1 MVRKLKTTKAATP
14 NQGDI
19 LRQAQAMQQEMLA
32 IQDSLK
38 LKELEASV
46 GGGAVVARVNGQKE
60 LLEVKLSDDIIKE
73 AQEDKEMLQD
83 LILSAVNEAMRQAEE
98 LSEKEMSKVTGGVN
112 IPGLF

>member
-1 MVRKLKTTKAATP
+1 MVRKLKVGKTAAP
-14 NQGDI
+14 SQNDI

-32 IQDSLK
+32 VQESLK
-38 LKELEASV
+38 TKELEASV

-60 LLEVKLSDDIIKE
+60 LLSVALSDEIIKE

-98 LSEKEMSKVTGGVN
+98 LSEKEMEKVTGGVN